1 MARAPWVFSS
11 HINTQGKLQP
21 RVKAKVTEGRT
32 EGQTLRSRERLTFT
46 AMPQTHLALQGQAL
60 GLVPR
65 RMFPNA
71 QDEIQN
77 MDESSNKNVVNTIWE
92 TD

>member
-1 MARAPWVFSS
+1 MQDPWVFSS
-11 HINTQGKLQP
+11 HINTQGKPQP

-46 AMPQTHLALQGQAL
+46 AIPQTHLALQGQAL
-60 GLVPR
+60 GPVPR

-71 QDEIQN
+71 QDEIKTWMN
-77 MDESSNKNVVNTIWE
+77 PPIRMW
-92 TD
+92 